1 MKKAIK
7 TIFKIIQLSSVSS
20 MLALAGCTTV
30 ISGGVS
36 RPSNISNASKER
48 LFNETSNYQALAKL
62 YQAELKAH
70 PSSARV
76 RLKLVDTYIQMH
88 NTIAA
93 NFYLDPLL
101 KASPDNAEALLLKAK
116 IFYNKD
122 DLHLAKQY
130 VDKSIQVNN
139 TAVANVLLGKI
150 YTKEKDYKNA
160 IASFKRAWHQGFD
173 QDKSI
178 NNIAVAY
185 LAEKKYREVIELLYP
200 LYINGN
206 YDKKV
211 INNLAYALYSIGE
224 KEKARVVSQS
234 VYR

>member
-1 MKKAIK
+1 MGKAINSISK
-7 TIFKIIQLSSVSS
+7 VIQLSAILS
-20 MLALAGCTTV
+20 MFTLVGCTTV
-30 ISGGVS
+30 ISGEVS
-36 RPSNISNASKER
+36 RTANISDASKER

-62 YQAELKAH
+62 YQTELKAQ
-70 PSSARV
+70 PSSVKV

-93 NFYLDPLL
+93 SFYLDPLL
-101 KASPDNAEALLLKAK
+101 KASPDNAKALLLKAK
-116 IFYNKD
+116 IFYSKD

-130 VDKSIQVNN
+130 VEKSIQINN

-150 YTKEKDYKNA
+150 YTREKDYKNA
-160 IASFKRAWHQGFD
+160 IASFKTAWHQDFD

-178 NNIAVAY
+178 NNIAVVY
-185 LAEKKYREVIELLYP
+185 LAEKKYHEVIELLYP